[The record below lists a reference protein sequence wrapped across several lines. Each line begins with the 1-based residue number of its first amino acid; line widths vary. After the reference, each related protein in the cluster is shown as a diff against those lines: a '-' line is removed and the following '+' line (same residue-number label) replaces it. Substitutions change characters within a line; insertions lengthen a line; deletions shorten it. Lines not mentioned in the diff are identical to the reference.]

1 MLLLNVWVE
10 QFVKWVTPYCEGA
23 SQNVSKSAAESGAV
37 RKPSYLGLSCSVSG
51 YGRASAYGLRSRDHS
66 PAPASVQP
74 KLITPVRTMGDTVCD
89 GRPSPK
95 INGHIQSTDESD
107 CSHPNV
113 AVPGAVRVVELEL
126 ATQQKGVVQQ
136 QQEPVTPTKSVV
148 QQRVERLY
156 GPGALA
162 QAFIKRMSGSMP
174 KSPSTDD
181 HSQVTPTENDV
192 KDVCSSSPPALPV
205 LRHLR
210 PEFRAQL
217 PIGRTR
223 RVPPPSPP
231 ESELA
236 VSTSEQQ
243 PPPDLRPAA
252 PDVVLPRP
260 ALTPQESTI
269 RDGHFFLKQVRQ
281 EMERLLSLVRKTESE
296 LENNGNLNEE
306 AKGKLRAAAGQA
318 GLLVRQK
325 LQQFEGL
332 CQKNITQSSDE
343 QFPTTNE
350 DLEGF
355 WDMVKLQVDHVDRLF
370 EDIERLRAANWIE
383 EQRIEVKG
391 VSQRRRGTQRKSN
404 SSAATRSTE
413 SNGTAEAVRKA
424 RDDARRKM
432 MEERRRAAAAA
443 RARQQQDD
451 APVQIFQ

>member
-1 MLLLNVWVE
+1 MASINNPSVGIYSNGGADPGSGKNV
-10 QFVKWVTPYCEGA
+10 P
-23 SQNVSKSAAESGAV
+23 KSAAESGSV

-66 PAPASVQP
+66 PAPTSVQP
-74 KLITPVRTMGDTVCD
+74 RLSTPVQAMDGAVCD
-89 GRPSPK
+89 GRSSTRV
-95 INGHIQSTDESD
+95 NGHVQNSDDPD
-107 CSHPNV
+107 CSHPIM
-113 AVPGAVRVVELEL
+113 AVPGAVRVIELEL
-126 ATQQKGVVQQ
+126 ATQQKGFVQH
-136 QQEPVTPTKSVV
+136 QQEPDSPAKSVV

-162 QAFIKRMSGSMP
+162 QAFLKRMSGSVP
-174 KSPSTDD
+174 KSPTIDD
-181 HSQVTPTENDV
+181 DSQVSPSENDIKV
-192 KDVCSSSPPALPV
+192 VCSSSPPALPV

-223 RVPPPSPP
+223 RVPPPTPQ

-236 VSTSEQQ
+236 GSTSEQQ

-260 ALTPQESTI
+260 TLTPHESTI
-269 RDGHFFLKQVRQ
+269 RDGHFFLKQVHQ
-281 EMERLLSLVRKTESE
+281 EVERLLSLVRKTESE
-296 LENNGNLNEE
+296 LENNEKLNEE

-383 EQRIEVKG
+383 EQPTVVKG
-391 VSQRRRGTQRKSN
+391 ATQRRRGTQRKSN
-404 SSAATRSTE
+404 LTTTARSADSS
-413 SNGTAEAVRKA
+413 GTVEAIRKA

-432 MEERRRAAAAA
+432 MEDRRRAAAAA
-443 RARQQQDD
+443 ARACQQQDD